1 MKFTEY
7 LVKRGIQTVITI
19 LAILVLNY
27 IIFNMLG
34 NPIAMLKLAPHM
46 TPRAVDNL
54 MAQYHI
60 PQNAFQFPQVFEYI
74 GWYIWDMLTFNW
86 GISLS
91 IQPGTQVTA
100 LVVQRAPWTLLL
112 VGISTI
118 LSYAIGILIGIYIT
132 WKRGKASEFITIVVS
147 LFFYS
152 IPVFFFALLI
162 LLFFGF
168 DLHWIPL
175 GGLYST
181 TSSGTSLSSLE
192 KQIGLGATIINIL
205 WHFEAAILSL
215 TIISLAG
222 VILLMR
228 QAMLEAFGEDYILT
242 AKAKGLTEWQIMRK
256 HAAKNAMLPVV
267 TSITLSIGGLLGG
280 ALFTEEMFSIPGM
293 GLLMYQAVMQKDLFV
308 LEGTFYLLAL
318 TVVFSNLAADLVYGL
333 LDPRV
338 KA

>member
-7 LVKRGIQTVITI
+7 LIKRGIQTVITI

-60 PQNAFQFPQVFEYI
+60 PQNPFQFPQVFGYI

-175 GGLYST
+175 AGLYST

-280 ALFTEEMFSIPGM
+280 ALFTEEMYSLPGM

-308 LEGTFYLLAL
+308 LEGTFFLLAL